1 MEATGRVPVKPG
13 SGVFSLGESLVVL
26 DDFDVDILV
35 VARLDVARVAL
46 GRQFPGSNTQPLLPA
61 ARCRN
66 FVGFEMDFGIGHDRL
81 LFTQVKRTSTATV
94 ALD

>member
-1 MEATGRVPVKPG
+1 MEAAGRVRVKPG
-13 SGVFSLGESLVVL
+13 SGVVSLGKRLVVL
-26 DDFDVDILV
+26 DDFDVDLLV
-35 VARLDVARVAL
+35 VARLDVARIAL
-46 GRQFPGSNTQPLLPA
+46 GCQFPGSNTQPLLA
-61 ARCRN
+61 AACCRN